1 MVSERGVWWAAGAL
15 AVGVGA
21 AALSGAAVSA
31 ADTGS
36 AGDHPGKSAT
46 RSAANTASAK
56 PSLRVTVASHSVRS
70 ADAPAPLALKA
81 NRPDR
86 GSVGSARV
94 RRPLATSA
102 PNRIAPEGSVSALTA
117 NAVDAPPVDGVTGV
131 KVGAAKLDIPCGPDG
146 YQANAR
152 WYFPTQADG
161 SVQASGV
168 IWLQHGFGA
177 IAPFYSALATE
188 LAQQTN
194 SIVVTPTLPFLPS
207 LFCPG
212 CWLNG
217 DPMQEA
223 IATMFLGSRAGLNIS
238 ANAAGFQGA
247 LPEQFLMSGHSAG
260 GGLATA
266 VAGYYIDDLGDD
278 TTDNRLLGV
287 VMFDGVSSSSEGFAN
302 SIASLDTLDIPDYT
316 VAAPS
321 QAWNAFG
328 STTNELVSL
337 RPGQFVGVELVGG
350 SHVDSMLGVNPIL
363 DLILQLVT
371 GFSPAGNTQAAY
383 TLSSGWI
390 NDMYVGSG
398 PTDPTYGIYGSAGD
412 PIILGEA
419 AGIVLPA

>member
-36 AGDHPGKSAT
+36 GGDHPGKSAT
-46 RSAANTASAK
+46 RPAANTASAK
-56 PSLRVTVASHSVRS
+56 PSLRTTVTSRSVRS
-70 ADAPAPLALKA
+70 ADAPAPIALKA

-94 RRPLATSA
+94 RRTFAASA
-102 PNRIAPEGSVSALTA
+102 PNRIAPEDLVSALTA
-117 NAVDAPPVDGVTGV
+117 NAVDASPVDGVTGV
-131 KVGAAKLDIPCGPDG
+131 KVGAAKLDIPCGPNG
-146 YQANAR
+146 FQANAR

-161 SVQASGV
+161 SVQANGV

-207 LFCPG
+207 LFCPD

-247 LPEQFLMSGHSAG
+247 LPEQFLMAGHSAG

-266 VAGYYIDDLGDD
+266 VAGYYVDDLGED
-278 TTDNRLLGV
+278 TADNRLLGV
-287 VMFDGVSSSSEGFAN
+287 VMFDGVSSSSEGFAD
-302 SIASLDTLDIPDYT
+302 SIASLNTLDIPDYT
-316 VAAPS
+316 VAAPP

-350 SHVDSMLGVNPIL
+350 SHVDSMLGTNPIL